1 MKDILIQYAVDIAA
15 SLVVVLIGIIGAWLS
30 KILAKRMELKNINA
44 AKSEVISAAEQTV
57 LDLKQTMVDD
67 LKAAAEDGK
76 LSKEEVAAL
85 GVKLLSITTSK
96 LSASTIK
103 LLEPAQPQLDRA
115 ARLQGHKTEQPRD
128 TAELHLVHALAR
140 QHGDECP
147 WPRRPAEPSTGFF
160 E

>member
-1 MKDILIQYAVDIAA
+1 MKEILIQYAVDIAA

-30 KILAKRMELKNINA
+30 KILAKRMELENINA

-67 LKAAAEDGK
+67 LKAAAKDGK

-103 LLEPAQPQLDRA
+103 LLEA
-115 ARLQGHKTEQPRD
+115 AKVDITALIQS
-128 TAELHLVHALAR
+128 TAEAYIALI
-140 QHGDECP
+140 HG
-147 WPRRPAEPSTGFF
+147 AK
-160 E
+160 

>member
-1 MKDILIQYAVDIAA
+1 MKEILIQYAVDIAA
-15 SLVVVLIGIIGAWLS
+15 SLVVVLLGIIGAWLS

-67 LKAAAEDGK
+67 LKAASEDGK

-103 LLEPAQPQLDRA
+103 LLEA
-115 ARLQGHKTEQPRD
+115 AKVDITALIQS
-128 TAELHLVHALAR
+128 TAEAYIVLI
-140 QHGDECP
+140 HG
-147 WPRRPAEPSTGFF
+147 AK
-160 E
+160 